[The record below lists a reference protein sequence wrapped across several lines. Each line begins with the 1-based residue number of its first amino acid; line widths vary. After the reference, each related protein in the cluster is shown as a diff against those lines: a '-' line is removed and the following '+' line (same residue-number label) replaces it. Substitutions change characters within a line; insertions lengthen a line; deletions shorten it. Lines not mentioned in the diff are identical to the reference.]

1 MGSIPGPGSLACLA
15 VQPKHKAKKP
25 HYPPFFP
32 PCLSSAQLSAG
43 AGHVALPTPRSLPPP
58 GLKLAMAPV
67 FSRTFLNRA
76 LPTSPALELIDLC
89 LGKSGQLP
97 GLSPG
102 RLITALCGEESEGD
116 DA

>member
-1 MGSIPGPGSLACLA
+1 
-15 VQPKHKAKKP
+15 
-25 HYPPFFP
+25 
-32 PCLSSAQLSAG
+32 
-43 AGHVALPTPRSLPPP
+43 
-58 GLKLAMAPV
+58 MAPV